1 MNKESEINVSSIFK
15 SIIDS
20 KKFIFLFS
28 ALFSVISISISLT
41 LDDIYTSEIKLKYS
55 DSFSTPPGQTGIS
68 LLDTFSLPGNTQNNK
83 FVLERL
89 KSRDFFPSLYKDNIF
104 LKNLM
109 AYDLYDKES
118 KNNYYL
124 SDVYN
129 LEDKENPWINGKP
142 SLASSHEQ
150 FIGSNLRIAKN
161 RENGLI
167 TLTISHK
174 SPYIAKEW
182 SDKVLLEINTYI
194 SAIDR
199 KKAND
204 AYSFL
209 SEQLNGKP
217 VAQMAK
223 TISIMIEKELNTLM
237 LTEILDG
244 YVFEIIEN
252 SAVPERKSYPS
263 RSVIVLLTGLISFC
277 FSCLLVVYLSFNDK
291 KIVISLIPPKL
302 KIQ

>member
-15 SIIDS
+15 SIIDG
-20 KKFIFLFS
+20 KLFIILFS
-28 ALFSVISISISLT
+28 TSFSLISIYHSLS
-41 LDDIYTSEIKLKYS
+41 LDDIYTSNIKLKYS
-55 DSFSTPPGQTGIS
+55 DNLSTPSNQSGIS
-68 LLDTFSLPGNTQNNK
+68 LLDSFSLSSNTQNNK
-83 FVLERL
+83 FVLERM
-89 KSRDFFPSLYKDNIF
+89 KSRDFFSTLYKDDVF

-161 RENGLI
+161 RESGLI

-182 SDKVLLEINTYI
+182 SDKVLVEINTYI

-204 AYSFL
+204 AYGFL
-209 SEQLNGKP
+209 SEQLNKKP
-217 VAQMAK
+217 VAQMVK

-237 LTEILDG
+237 LTEILDS
-244 YVFEIIEN
+244 YVFEIIDN
-252 SAVPERKSYPS
+252 SVVPERKSYPS